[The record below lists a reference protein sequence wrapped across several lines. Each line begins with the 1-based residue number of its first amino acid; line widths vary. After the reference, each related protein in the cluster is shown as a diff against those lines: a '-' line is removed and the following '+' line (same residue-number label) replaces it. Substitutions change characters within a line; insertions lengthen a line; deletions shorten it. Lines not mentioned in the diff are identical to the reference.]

1 AAKPQGVKALSSWE
15 QRELDALPGQISE
28 LENEQESLTE
38 QLADGSLYRDQPSE
52 VVRIQA
58 RLEEIETTI
67 LEKMERWEQL
77 ELRSQG

>member
-1 AAKPQGVKALSSWE
+1 M
-15 QRELDALPGQISE
+15 
-28 LENEQESLTE
+28 
-38 QLADGSLYRDQPSE
+38 
-52 VVRIQA
+52 RIQA